1 MGPDSYNDGAGMARP
16 IAAAGF
22 IRANMPRGIERDH
35 PVLGVQDAFD
45 VAVFIDSQPR
55 PHRAGNELDYPDR
68 SLKPADATY
77 PPFVGPFPPGQHL
90 TGPWLPIQ
98 QWQKS
103 HAASLHAAG
112 GDPP

>member
-1 MGPDSYNDGAGMARP
+1 
-16 IAAAGF
+16 
-22 IRANMPRGIERDH
+22 
-35 PVLGVQDAFD
+35 
-45 VAVFIDSQPR
+45 VFIDSQPR